1 MDVFFITLQQI
12 FVLFSIIAIGFFAIR
27 RKKLDSSAIGVL
39 TYVYS
44 NIMLP
49 CAIVKAMIFDF
60 TLSILKECMYIIG
73 ISVFVIAFELL
84 ISFLFNKITRQPKLD
99 QNLYKYCILFSNFGI
114 MGIPIIETVFGSEG
128 LFYMSVFILILRI
141 MINSYGFMLLQKDT
155 PYSTGINIAMFKNK
169 FIIAMIIGV
178 LVSILNI
185 NIPSPIQ
192 SLIDTLSRANAPIG
206 MMIVG
211 MNIAEYPVIE
221 MFKNKLAWIIVVL
234 RLLVIPIFGLLV
246 LWHFHININAVLAAV
261 TTLGL
266 PCPAYASILSK
277 KYGGNYVRGSQ
288 IVVTSTLFSAITIP
302 FLVWLCNFVY
312 GL

>member
-49 CAIVKAMIFDF
+49 CAIMKAMIFDF
-60 TLSILKECMYIIG
+60 TLSILKECMYLIG
-73 ISVFVIAFELL
+73 ISVIVIAFELL
-84 ISFLFNKITRQPKLD
+84 TSFLFNKIT
-99 QNLYKYCILFSNFGI
+99 I
-114 MGIPIIETVFGSEG
+114 MT
-128 LFYMSVFILILRI
+128 
-141 MINSYGFMLLQKDT
+141 NSYGFMLLQKDT
-155 PYSTGINIAMFKNK
+155 PYSTGINIGMYKNK
-169 FIIAMIIGV
+169 FIIAMTIGI
-178 LVSILNI
+178 LVSVLNI
-185 NIPSPIQ
+185 SVPSPIQ
-192 SLIDTLSRANAPIG
+192 SLIDTLSKANAPIG

-221 MFKNKLAWIIVVL
+221 MFKNKLAWIIVFL
-234 RLLVIPIFGLLV
+234 RLLVIPVFGLIV
-246 LWHFHININAVLAAV
+246 LWYFNININAVLAAV

-266 PCPAYASILSK
+266 PCPAYASILTK
-277 KYGGNYVRGSQ
+277 KYGGNYIRGSQ
-288 IVVTSTLFSAITIP
+288 IVVTSTLFSAFTIP

-312 GL
+312 GLYKKILS